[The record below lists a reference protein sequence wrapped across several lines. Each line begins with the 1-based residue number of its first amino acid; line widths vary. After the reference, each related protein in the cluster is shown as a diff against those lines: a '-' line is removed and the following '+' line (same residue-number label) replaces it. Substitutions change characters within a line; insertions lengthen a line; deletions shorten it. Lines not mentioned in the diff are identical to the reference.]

1 MNLRQLY
8 RPSLADRIKGNKRQ
22 RSDSQTKEPKAKEKK
37 SPASASSTPVKK
49 AKVSSTPTKSTGPSG
64 PISSTYLSSSTKQL
78 TCLSESL
85 AADEK
90 FERMLDELFDL
101 GKVASAKH
109 KSRDSSSEDTDEEDS
124 HNKKP
129 KTNGDSTPAL
139 FDITLTP
146 ETLYHFVGVTAKLK
160 RNNKMKSA
168 PTSKITT
175 LLTAL
180 TQQLTVQ
187 SAGLKRRKSVDEQND
202 SDDDDEDSNITTST
216 QLLHKFESCCDCS
229 VVSLN
234 ILSSK
239 GK

>member
-1 MNLRQLY
+1 
-8 RPSLADRIKGNKRQ
+8 
-22 RSDSQTKEPKAKEKK
+22 
-37 SPASASSTPVKK
+37 
-49 AKVSSTPTKSTGPSG
+49 
-64 PISSTYLSSSTKQL
+64 
-78 TCLSESL
+78 
-85 AADEK
+85 
-90 FERMLDELFDL
+90 MLDELFDL
-101 GKVASAKH
+101 DKVASAKH
-109 KSRDSSSEDTDEEDS
+109 KGDSSSEEEEEDS
-124 HNKKP
+124 HKKP

-146 ETLYHFVGVTAKLK
+146 ETLYHFVAVTAKLK
-160 RNNKMKSA
+160 RNHKMKSA
-168 PTSKITT
+168 PTCKIST

-202 SDDDDEDSNITTST
+202 SDDDDQDSNITTST

-239 GK
+239 GEWFFFLMCSCCH